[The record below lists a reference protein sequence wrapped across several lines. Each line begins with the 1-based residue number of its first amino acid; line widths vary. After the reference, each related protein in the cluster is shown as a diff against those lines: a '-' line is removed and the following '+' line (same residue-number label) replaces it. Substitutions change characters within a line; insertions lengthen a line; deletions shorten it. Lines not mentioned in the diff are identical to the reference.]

1 MLFVP
6 PVPYI
11 LIVFLEGDAINVQIY
26 YKYPV

>member
-11 LIVFLEGDAINVQIY
+11 LIVFLESNAINVQIY

>member
-11 LIVFLEGDAINVQIY
+11 LIVFLEDNAINVQIY